1 MKQLQSKHA
10 GSMAWVDIS
19 DAIEVECRIDLVH
32 LLVEFVAVDVWWIVG
47 MAVMMMMMPEMTMS
61 RVLPKMKMPTKKA
74 EQ

>member
-47 MAVMMMMMPEMTMS
+47 MVMMMMPEMTMS